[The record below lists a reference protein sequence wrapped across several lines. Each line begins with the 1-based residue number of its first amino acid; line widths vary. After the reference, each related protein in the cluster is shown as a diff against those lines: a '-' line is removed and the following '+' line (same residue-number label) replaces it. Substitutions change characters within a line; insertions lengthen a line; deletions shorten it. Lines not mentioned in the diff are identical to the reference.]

1 MQKEYKVKE
10 KAQLLQLIG
19 KALEA
24 AADVRLYAKEWNL
37 LNSQDYLNFEDEL
50 NKLSV
55 KDPNE

>member
-1 MQKEYKVKE
+1 MEYKVKE
-10 KAQLLQLIG
+10 KAQLLQMIG

-24 AADVRLYAKEWNL
+24 CADVRLYAKDWDL
-37 LNSQDYLNFEDEL
+37 LNSQEYINFEDEL

>member
-1 MQKEYKVKE
+1 MQMEYKVKE
-10 KAQLLQLIG
+10 RAHLLELIG
-19 KALEA
+19 AALNA
-24 AADVRLYAKEWNL
+24 CADVRLYAKEWNL